1 MKIDDDVPG
10 PAEVIRPYP
19 RLAPVRNIGPAAA
32 EAVSPYRLIAVEGPD
47 GAGKTTQIEL
57 LKAALTADGWDVRVC
72 AFIRNPLIWHAKAR
86 GKYDNWDPYTMALMY
101 AASLVDLVNRE
112 VLPHLGAGGVVI
124 MDRYLYSVTGRS
136 EARGCG
142 REWLT
147 GLLAPAALPHRTLH
161 LRTPVAECFDRKA
174 ALAPTFS
181 YWECGVDVHGDD
193 ALRVAGP
200 KEAYRDSF
208 IAYQQRVQDIVEDLL
223 KDTDA
228 LGLPGAER
236 ETTAA
241 RAAEWVR
248 TGLAGTP

>member
-19 RLAPVRNIGPAAA
+19 RLAPVRNIGAAAA
-32 EAVSPYRLIAVEGPD
+32 EAVVPGRLIALEGPD

-57 LKAALTADGWDVRVC
+57 LKTALTEDGWSVRVC

-86 GKYDNWDPYTMALMY
+86 GKYDNWDPYTMALLY
-101 AASLVDLVNRE
+101 AASLTDLVNRE
-112 VLPHLGAGGVVI
+112 VLPHLASGGVVI
-124 MDRYLYSVTGRS
+124 MDRYLYSVMGRS
-136 EARGCG
+136 EARGCD
-142 REWLT
+142 RQWLSA
-147 GLLAPAALPHRTLH
+147 LLAPATLPHRTLH

-181 YWECGVDVHGDD
+181 YWECGVDLHGDD
-193 ALRVAGP
+193 ALRFAGP

-208 IAYQQRVQDIVEDLL
+208 LLYQQRVQDIVEDLL

-228 LGLPGAER
+228 LALPGARR

-241 RAAEWVR
+241 RAAAWVR
-248 TGLAGTP
+248 AGLAGPA

>member
-19 RLAPVRNIGPAAA
+19 RLAPVRNIGAAAA
-32 EAVSPYRLIAVEGPD
+32 EAVVPGRLIALEGPD

-57 LKAALTADGWDVRVC
+57 LKTALTEDGWSVRVC

-86 GKYDNWDPYTMALMY
+86 GKYDNWDPYTMALLY
-101 AASLVDLVNRE
+101 AASLTDLVNRE
-112 VLPHLGAGGVVI
+112 VLPHLASGGVVI
-124 MDRYLYSVTGRS
+124 MDRYLYSVMGRS
-136 EARGCG
+136 EARGCD
-142 REWLT
+142 RRWLSA
-147 GLLAPAALPHRTLH
+147 LLAPATLPHRTLH

-181 YWECGVDVHGDD
+181 YWECGVDLHGDD
-193 ALRVAGP
+193 ALRFAGP

-208 IAYQQRVQDIVEDLL
+208 LLYQQRVQDIVEDLL
-223 KDTDA
+223 KDADA
-228 LGLPGAER
+228 LGLPGAGR

-241 RAAEWVR
+241 RAAAWVR
-248 TGLAGTP
+248 AGLAGSP